1 MKEYLLQRWKKRWR
15 VIPAAGVLAMF
26 STLMHKG
33 TTLANLLFWG
43 VFVLVVILF
52 PFHWGGEDWD
62 EN

>member
-1 MKEYLLQRWKKRWR
+1 
-15 VIPAAGVLAMF
+15 MF